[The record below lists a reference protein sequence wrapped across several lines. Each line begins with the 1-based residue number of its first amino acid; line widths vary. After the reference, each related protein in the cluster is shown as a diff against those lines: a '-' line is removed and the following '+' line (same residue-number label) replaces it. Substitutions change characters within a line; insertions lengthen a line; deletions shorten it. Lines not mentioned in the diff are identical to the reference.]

1 MSISL
6 RDTRYEILEQI
17 WAQENSKTE
26 PYEKA
31 KSEFIKNKILNDPDY
46 LKDRETYLRLKE
58 EGYLECLE
66 KSNYDLDFVTSSMT
80 IYKDDKLYYKLYF
93 VQETEEYC
101 PRKNRKFFYNTS
113 SYRRYEEIF
122 TEEEMEYIE
131 NLDLEMRK
139 IYNAYDEL
147 WNRMNDCKSFAEL
160 ASIPEISN
168 FFDKNNPKKFNKKA
182 KLKENVVNI

>member
-1 MSISL
+1 MSISMSSA
-6 RDTRYEILEQI
+6 RYKIFEQI

-26 PYEKA
+26 PYEKT
-31 KSEFIKNKILNDPDY
+31 KSEFIKNKILNDSDY
-46 LKDRETYLRLKE
+46 LKDRETYLKLKE
-58 EGYLECLE
+58 EGYLEYLE
-66 KSNYDLDFVTSSMT
+66 ESNYDLDFVTLGMT
-80 IYKDDKLYYKLYF
+80 IYKDDKFYF

-101 PRKNRKFFYNTS
+101 SRMDRKFLYSTS
-113 SYRRYEEIF
+113 SYRRYEDLF

-131 NLDLEMRK
+131 NLDLEISR
-139 IYNAYDEL
+139 IYNAYEKLKD
-147 WNRMNDCKSFAEL
+147 RMDDCKSFAEL

>member
-17 WAQENSKTE
+17 WEQENSKTE

-31 KSEFIKNKILNDPDY
+31 KSEFIKNKILNDSDY
-46 LKDRETYLRLKE
+46 LKDREIYLKLKE
-58 EGYLECLE
+58 EGYLEYLE
-66 KSNYDLDFVTSSMT
+66 ESNYDLDFVTSGMT
-80 IYKDDKLYYKLYF
+80 IYKDDKFYF

-101 PRKNRKFFYNTS
+101 SRIDRKFLYSTG
-113 SYRRYEEIF
+113 SYRRYEDLF
-122 TEEEMEYIE
+122 TEEEIEYIE

-139 IYNAYDEL
+139 IYDAYGEL
-147 WNRMNDCKSFAEL
+147 KDRMDDCKSFAEL

-182 KLKENVVNI
+182 KLKENVVNV

>member
-6 RDTRYEILEQI
+6 RDARYEILEQI

-31 KSEFIKNKILNDPDY
+31 KSEFIKNKILNDSDY
-46 LKDRETYLRLKE
+46 LKDRETYLKLKE
-58 EGYLECLE
+58 EGYLEYLE
-66 KSNYDLDFVTSSMT
+66 ESNYDLDFVTSGMT
-80 IYKDDKLYYKLYF
+80 IYKDDKFYF

-101 PRKNRKFFYNTS
+101 SCMDRKFLYSTS
-113 SYRRYEEIF
+113 SYRRYEDLF
-122 TEEEMEYIE
+122 TEEEIEYIE

-139 IYNAYDEL
+139 IYDAYGEL
-147 WNRMNDCKSFAEL
+147 KDRMDDCKSFAEL

>member
-17 WAQENSKTE
+17 WEQENSKTE

-31 KSEFIKNKILNDPDY
+31 KSEFIKNKILNDSDY
-46 LKDRETYLRLKE
+46 LKDRETYLKLKE
-58 EGYLECLE
+58 EGYLEYLE
-66 KSNYDLDFVTSSMT
+66 ESNYDLDFITSGMT
-80 IYKDDKLYYKLYF
+80 IYKDDKFYF

-101 PRKNRKFFYNTS
+101 SRMNRKFLYSTS

-122 TEEEMEYIE
+122 TEEEMEYIK

-139 IYNAYDEL
+139 IYDAYDKL
-147 WNRMNDCKSFAEL
+147 KDRMDDCRSFAEL

-182 KLKENVVNI
+182 KLKENAVNI

>member
-6 RDTRYEILEQI
+6 RDARYEILEQI
-17 WAQENSKTE
+17 WEQENSKTE

-58 EGYLECLE
+58 EGYLEYLE
-66 KSNYDLDFVTSSMT
+66 ESNYDLDFITSGMT
-80 IYKDDKLYYKLYF
+80 IYKDDKFYF

-101 PRKNRKFFYNTS
+101 SRMDRKFLYSTS

-139 IYNAYDEL
+139 IYDAYGKLKD
-147 WNRMNDCKSFAEL
+147 RMDDCKSFAEL

-168 FFDKNNPKKFNKKA
+168 FFGEQPLAKA
-182 KLKENVVNI
+182 NGFFE